1 MSAYRPLNEAAIEA
15 YDIQRV
21 GGVAAETT
29 PADAISG
36 FTAAE
41 EAHGLLEELQG
52 VVGSGQSVDI
62 ELLTGAQVRV
72 REPRLSPEVRFGVL
86 LRDQRYLDPA
96 AYVAALAES
105 VRARGGKII
114 EQTPVISV
122 ARRGTAVVAR
132 TADGDI
138 DADAVV
144 LANGAWL
151 STLAA
156 PHGVTLPVH
165 AGRGYSFTLPT
176 AEPLR
181 QPVHFPATRIALT
194 PAGDRVRVVGIM
206 EFADP
211 DAPLAQT
218 RIQSMITALRPL
230 VTGLDWDGRANDW
243 VGPRPLTT
251 DGVPLVGRT
260 ATPGVYVAGGNG
272 MWGVTLGPVTGQLLA
287 EQVVTGHTPPALEPL
302 NPLR

>member
-1 MSAYRPLNEAAIEA
+1 
-15 YDIQRV
+15 
-21 GGVAAETT
+21 
-29 PADAISG
+29 
-36 FTAAE
+36 
-41 EAHGLLEELQG
+41 
-52 VVGSGQSVDI
+52 
-62 ELLTGAQVRV
+62 
-72 REPRLSPEVRFGVL
+72 
-86 LRDQRYLDPA
+86 
-96 AYVAALAES
+96 
-105 VRARGGKII
+105 
-114 EQTPVISV
+114 
-122 ARRGTAVVAR
+122 
-132 TADGDI
+132 
-138 DADAVV
+138 
-144 LANGAWL
+144 
-151 STLAA
+151 
-156 PHGVTLPVH
+156 
-165 AGRGYSFTLPT
+165 
-176 AEPLR
+176 
-181 QPVHFPATRIALT
+181 
-194 PAGDRVRVVGIM
+194 M